1 MLLTLSNLKALQA
14 DIVPQLISQFEMNF
28 SVKLTDESKT
38 IRDDLGQIDAKLFQS
53 YTRPTVDQ
61 LSSIIHSGIS
71 SPAWVPSSS
80 RPQQVQPYV
89 YKALLM
95 LVYVHTEVSTTAA
108 PLTSLILSY
117 LLEQMSLSFL
127 EAFKARG
134 KYSLPAL
141 MQATLDVEFVAHT
154 MSQYTT
160 DRASKTQDDIYV
172 ELDRC
177 TDNDARIKS
186 RDELLQIGVIL
197 KKLREKTRGEFAC
210 FKKPRGQQRER
221 Q

>member
-1 MLLTLSNLKALQA
+1 MLLTLSNLKALQT

-80 RPQQVQPYV
+80 RPQQVRPYV
-89 YKALLM
+89 YKALLL

-108 PLTSLILSY
+108 PLTGLTLSY

-127 EAFKARG
+127 EAFKGRG

-177 TDNDARIKS
+177 TESDARIKS

-210 FKKPRGQQRER
+210 FKKQRGQQKER